1 MTIRVLH
8 FFKTYLPD
16 TFGGTE
22 RVIHALA
29 TGTAHLGIETTVLS
43 LSRQPDNGVIDG
55 HRVEKA
61 GIVSDLASTPISFDA
76 LVRFRRLAREAD
88 LIHYHFPYPLAD
100 LAHLLFADGKPAL
113 VTYHADVVPQ
123 RTMLRLYRPLMNRFL
138 DAMSVIV
145 ATSPQYVASS
155 AILRGHEE
163 KVEIVPLGL
172 KDRSG
177 DVDPH
182 RSDHWRARFPEPF
195 ILFTGVLRYYK
206 AIGVLLEAAAICG
219 KPLVIVGGGPNEAHW
234 RAHAK
239 RMNLA
244 NVHFLGSV
252 SDEDKDALLGLCAGL
267 VLPSNVRA
275 EAFGLSL
282 VEAAMLSR
290 AMVSCEIGTGTS
302 YVNVDGETG
311 YVVPPN
317 DAAALGGAMKRLVEE
332 PETARKMGAAA
343 RLRYEALFTRE
354 RMAAAYA
361 ELYARIVRGASGCGQ
376 IDRTLP

>member
-1 MTIRVLH
+1 M
-8 FFKTYLPD
+8 
-16 TFGGTE
+16 GTMRRPPVPE
-22 RVIHALA
+22 
-29 TGTAHLGIETTVLS
+29 GQG
-43 LSRQPDNGVIDG
+43 D
-55 HRVEKA
+55 
-61 GIVSDLASTPISFDA
+61 IS
-76 LVRFRRLAREAD
+76 
-88 LIHYHFPYPLAD
+88 
-100 LAHLLFADGKPAL
+100 
-113 VTYHADVVPQ
+113 
-123 RTMLRLYRPLMNRFL
+123 
-138 DAMSVIV
+138 
-145 ATSPQYVASS
+145 
-155 AILRGHEE
+155 EE
-163 KVEIVPLGL
+163 KDTGLGPL
-172 KDRSG
+172 
-177 DVDPH
+177 
-182 RSDHWRARFPEPF
+182 
-195 ILFTGVLRYYK
+195 
-206 AIGVLLEAAAICG
+206 LLTAKQAAAICG

-376 IDRTLP
+376 RARRESADASTPPARTARRARPSRSRGRAAARARRASRRP